1 MISYHEAK
9 MIVAEAAQAHVMTQK
24 TVALSAMAGYVAA
37 ENVQA
42 PLAIQP
48 FDNAAMDGFAVIRAD
63 LAEANEN
70 NMAVLPVAAMIAAGD
85 SVAVSQVERG
95 TCVRIMTGAPVP
107 RGADAV
113 VPVELT
119 EMRDGAAVFKS
130 CPQPHAHIRMAGED
144 FQVGDNV
151 LTKGQSL
158 SVAHILPLASLGI
171 GQVSVFRKPR
181 AAFLATGKELIDDL
195 SQPLAAGQIYNT
207 NGPYGAAVLERLG
220 AECVLCRTIPDEEAA
235 FVEALEELMAQ
246 DLDMIVSSGAVS
258 AGEFDFVR
266 AGLEKAGAEILFHK
280 VKMKP
285 GKPNLFARLPN
296 GCLYFGL
303 PGNPAATAVG
313 LRFFV
318 AAALRAMRGQ
328 QAEEPVTAIAA
339 TGFQKKTG
347 LSMFLKAVQH
357 IDDGSRL
364 RVSFADGQQSFMVHP
379 FLTADCWAVV
389 PEETAEIKTGDPVEI
404 YPLFP

>member
-1 MISYHEAK
+1 
-9 MIVAEAAQAHVMTQK
+9 
-24 TVALSAMAGYVAA
+24 
-37 ENVQA
+37 
-42 PLAIQP
+42 
-48 FDNAAMDGFAVIRAD
+48 
-63 LAEANEN
+63 
-70 NMAVLPVAAMIAAGD
+70 
-85 SVAVSQVERG
+85 
-95 TCVRIMTGAPVP
+95 
-107 RGADAV
+107 
-113 VPVELT
+113 
-119 EMRDGAAVFKS
+119 
-130 CPQPHAHIRMAGED
+130 
-144 FQVGDNV
+144 
-151 LTKGQSL
+151 
-158 SVAHILPLASLGI
+158 
-171 GQVSVFRKPR
+171 
-181 AAFLATGKELIDDL
+181 
-195 SQPLAAGQIYNT
+195 
-207 NGPYGAAVLERLG
+207 
-220 AECVLCRTIPDEEAA
+220 
-235 FVEALEELMAQ
+235 
-246 DLDMIVSSGAVS
+246 MIVSSGAVS
-258 AGEFDFVR
+258 AGEFDFVW

-328 QAEEPVTAIAA
+328 QVEEPVRAIAA
-339 TGFQKKTG
+339 TGFQKKSG

-389 PEETAEIKTGDPVEI
+389 PEEATEIKTGESVEI